1 MELWNRQNSNVA
13 ANALLRLL
21 LPIMTIL
28 CGGIGFFAG
37 HLSVRGRRRE
47 FAVMRRLGLRRRTVV
62 GLTAAEFAAL
72 ALFGLL
78 AGLAGG
84 SLWDGGLRTAAWPG
98 AALTAGVFFLG
109 CTAAALRLTG
119 GKRIKTED

>member
-1 MELWNRQNSNVA
+1 MA

-21 LPIMTIL
+21 LPILTAV

-62 GLTAAEFAAL
+62 GLTAAEFAAPT
-72 ALFGLL
+72 LFGLL

-109 CTAAALRLTG
+109 CTAAAPRLTG